1 MLIQRNK
8 SPVARCCNHPEQAG
22 RGEMVN
28 ALISLLGVVTAGL
41 ITGVFISVLL
51 QLEDIDHVE

>member
-1 MLIQRNK
+1 
-8 SPVARCCNHPEQAG
+8 
-22 RGEMVN
+22 MVN

-51 QLEDIDHVE
+51 RLEDIEHTE